1 MPGGLNKKKGQ
12 WITKSHFQKGELM
25 GKKKLFSVTL
35 VACAFLIAVAQTSYA
50 ADTMGKVG
58 KAFEISAT
66 GLAEWMPNLEY
77 NSADDEFLVL
87 WYASG
92 PREEEGE
99 SLFSFHGQRIAT
111 NGKLLGEQFAPIDY
125 LGNRV
130 GILPTPAF
138 NPFTNNYMVAYN
150 QGQEGTGIDTLITI
164 INNLGEIELDP
175 IAMSD
180 DPSNQMHPA
189 IVFNTKKREYFVA
202 YNDSRYGDANIFGVI
217 LGEDGSIV
225 KPEFIVNSAEGGQIN
240 PHACYNP
247 TDDTY
252 LVNWEDFRHVEDW
265 MANSDMYGALLDSD
279 GTVKVND
286 IPMRDDFGTDDEG
299 DQRHNNIA
307 YNPDKNEFLVSW
319 SDNGRP
325 SLQNGGA
332 VGRIVYADGTLAD
345 SEIIISDEAGFQ
357 MFPHLVFVE
366 EKQMYFALWEDG
378 RNNESPNEI
387 YWRDATNWD
396 VYAGWLDPEGVRVG
410 EDIPACVKEGI
421 QRYSKASYSP
431 EADTFL
437 IVWQDVVE
445 ESGWGE
451 GGEQHVTEEGGDIMG
466 SIYDV
471 SPASCLIETVVKD
484 QDILSMLRAFRDDVM
499 NKSPEGRKLIEL
511 YYKWSPTI
519 VKMIGE
525 DTKFRREIKAS
536 ITDFL
541 PLISLK

>member
-1 MPGGLNKKKGQ
+1 
-12 WITKSHFQKGELM
+12 M
-25 GKKKLFSVTL
+25 GKRRLFSL
-35 VACAFLIAVAQTSYA
+35 SLFACSFLNVVVQTSFA
-50 ADTMGKVG
+50 DDTMGKVG

-77 NSADDEFLVL
+77 NSVDDEFLVL

-92 PREEEGE
+92 PREEGGE
-99 SLFSFHGQRIAT
+99 SLFSFHGQRIDI
-111 NGKLLGEQFAPIDY
+111 NGKLLGEQFTPIDY

-130 GILPTPAF
+130 GILPTPVF
-138 NPFTNNYMVAYN
+138 NPSKNNYMVAYN
-150 QGQEGTGIDTLITI
+150 QGREGTGIDTLITI

-225 KPEFIVNSAEGGQIN
+225 KPEFVVNSAEGGQIN

-332 VGRIVYADGTLAD
+332 IGRIVYADGTLAD

-357 MFPHLVFVE
+357 MFPHIDYIE
-366 EKQMYFALWEDG
+366 GKQMYFVLWEDG
-378 RNNESPNEI
+378 RNNDNPDGI

-396 VYAGWLDPEGVRVG
+396 VYAGWLDPEGIRVG
-410 EDIPACVKEGI
+410 EDIPVCVKEGI
-421 QRYSKASYSP
+421 QRYSKTSYSP
-431 EADTFL
+431 AADKFL
-437 IVWQDVVE
+437 IAWQDVVE

-451 GGEQHVTEEGGDIMG
+451 GGEQHVTEEGGNIMG
-466 SIYDV
+466 SIYDA
-471 SPASCLIETVVKD
+471 SPASCLMETVVKD
-484 QDILSMLRAFRDDVM
+484 QDILSMLRTFRDEVLST
-499 NKSPEGRKLIEL
+499 SPGGREIIEL
-511 YYKWSPTI
+511 YYYLSPTVVTM
-519 VKMIGE
+519 VKQDE
-525 DTKFRREIKAS
+525 TFKEVVREMLEAI
-536 ITDFL
+536 L
-541 PLISLK
+541 PLVKISLDIQDVGV